1 MSTPI
6 SNLCYNLKMKFGQLK
21 KYNIKPNKRLGQNF
35 LVSDTILERI
45 IKASQIKSL
54 DIILEIGPGTG
65 ILTMALAKKAKKVIT
80 VEKDKK
86 LADILKKELDN
97 NKIENVEVIN
107 QDILDIKYK
116 ILNTEY
122 KLIANL
128 PYYITAPVI
137 RMFLENPPANKLPE
151 LMVLMV
157 QKEVGQR
164 ICANPPKM
172 SKIAVFSQF
181 YGKPEIIS
189 NVSKECFYPQPKV
202 DSVILKITPFNNL
215 DEEIDKIL
223 FSKIVRAGFSQPR
236 KQLINNLSKSL
247 DIKKPEIEN
256 WLKKNNIQPEQRA
269 ETLNIKDWINLTN
282 TYCSL

>member
-1 MSTPI
+1 M
-6 SNLCYNLKMKFGQLK
+6 NLIQLK
-21 KYNIKPNKRLGQNF
+21 KHNIKPNKRLGQNF
-35 LVSDTILERI
+35 LVSPAILEKI
-45 IKASQIKSL
+45 IKTSQLKSS
-54 DIILEIGPGTG
+54 DIILEIGSGTG
-65 ILTMALAKKAKKVIT
+65 ILTMALAKKVKKVMA
-80 VEKDKK
+80 VEKDRR

-97 NKIENVEVIN
+97 NKIKNVEVIN
-107 QDILDIKYK
+107 QDILNAKYK

-137 RMFLENPPANKLPE
+137 RMFLENNSPK

-164 ICANPPKM
+164 ICANPPRM
-172 SKIAVFSQF
+172 SKIAVFTQF
-181 YGKPEIIS
+181 YGKPEIVS

-215 DEEIDKIL
+215 DKNIDKTL

-247 DIKKPEIEN
+247 DTKKPEIED
-256 WLKKNNIQPEQRA
+256 WLKKNNIQSKQRA
-269 ETLNIKDWINLTN
+269 ETLNVKNWINLTN
-282 TYCSL
+282 TFYNK

>member
-1 MSTPI
+1 M
-6 SNLCYNLKMKFGQLK
+6 NLIQLK
-21 KYNIKPNKRLGQNF
+21 KHNIKPNKRLGQNF
-35 LVSDTILERI
+35 LVSDVVLEKI
-45 IKASQIKSL
+45 IKTSQIKSS

-65 ILTMALAKKAKKVIT
+65 ILTMALAKKAKKVIA
-80 VEKDKK
+80 VEKDKR

-97 NKIENVEVIN
+97 NKIKNVEVIN
-107 QDILDIKYK
+107 QDILNTKHK
-116 ILNTEY
+116 ALNAKY

-137 RMFLENPPANKLPE
+137 RMFLENNFSE

-164 ICANPPKM
+164 ICADPPKM
-172 SKIAVFSQF
+172 SKIAVFTQF

-189 NVSKECFYPQPKV
+189 NVSKECFYPKPKV

-215 DEEIDKIL
+215 DENIDKTL

-247 DIKKPEIEN
+247 DIKKPEIED
-256 WLKKNNIQPEQRA
+256 WLKKNNIQSEQRA
-269 ETLNIKDWINLTN
+269 ETLNVKDWINLTN
-282 TYCSL
+282 TFYNKLL

>member
-1 MSTPI
+1 M
-6 SNLCYNLKMKFGQLK
+6 NLIQLK
-21 KYNIKPNKRLGQNF
+21 KHNIKPNKRLGQNF
-35 LVSDTILERI
+35 LVSDVVLEKI
-45 IKASQIKSL
+45 IKTSQIKSW

-65 ILTMALAKKAKKVIT
+65 ILTIALAKKAKKVIA
-80 VEKDKK
+80 VEKDKR

-97 NKIENVEVIN
+97 NKIKNVEVI
-107 QDILDIKYK
+107 QGDILK
-116 ILNTEY
+116 IQSLKLKTKNY

-137 RMFLENPPANKLPE
+137 RMFLENPPANKSPE

-172 SKIAVFSQF
+172 SKISVFSQF
-181 YGKPEIIS
+181 YGKPEIVS
-189 NVSKECFYPQPKV
+189 NVSKECFYPKPKV
-202 DSVILKITPFNNL
+202 DSVILKITPLNNL
-215 DEEIDKIL
+215 DKKIDRNL

-247 DIKKPEIEN
+247 DIKKPEIED
-256 WLKKNNIQPEQRA
+256 WLKKNNIQSEQRA

-282 TYCSL
+282 TFYNKLL

>member
-6 SNLCYNLKMKFGQLK
+6 FNLCYNLKMKSTQLK
-21 KYNIKPNKRLGQNF
+21 KHNIKPNKRLGQNF
-35 LVSDTILERI
+35 LISDIILEKI
-45 IKASQIKSL
+45 IEASQIKLS

-65 ILTMALAKKAKKVIT
+65 TLTKALAEKAQKVIA

-86 LADILKKELDN
+86 LADVLKGELEN
-97 NKIENVEVIN
+97 NEIKNVEIIN

-137 RMFLENPPANKLPE
+137 RMFLENPPDNKSPK

-164 ICANPPKM
+164 ICAIPPKM

-189 NVSKECFYPQPKV
+189 NVPKECFYPKPKV

-215 DEEIDKIL
+215 DKNIDKNL

-247 DIKKPEIEN
+247 DIKKQKIED
-256 WLKKNNIQPEQRA
+256 WLKKNNIEPKQRA
-269 ETLNIKDWINLTN
+269 ETLKIKDWINLTD
-282 TYCSL
+282 TYYFL

>member
-1 MSTPI
+1 M
-6 SNLCYNLKMKFGQLK
+6 NLIQLK
-21 KYNIKPNKRLGQNF
+21 KHNIKPNKRLGQNF
-35 LVSDTILERI
+35 LVSDVILEKI
-45 IKASQIKSL
+45 IKTSQIKPW

-65 ILTMALAKKAKKVIT
+65 ILTTALAKKAKKVIA

-86 LADILKKELDN
+86 LADILKEELDN
-97 NKIENVEVIN
+97 NEIRNVEVIN
-107 QDILDIKYK
+107 QDILDTKYK
-116 ILNTEY
+116 ILNTGY

-137 RMFLENPPANKLPE
+137 RMFLENPPANKSPK

-172 SKIAVFSQF
+172 SKIAVFTQF
-181 YGKPEIIS
+181 YGKPEIVS

-202 DSVILKITPFNNL
+202 DSVILKIRPLNNL
-215 DEEIDKIL
+215 NKKIDKNL

-247 DIKKPEIEN
+247 DIGKPEIED
-256 WLKKNNIQPEQRA
+256 WLKRNKIKSKQRA
-269 ETLNIKDWINLTN
+269 ETLKIKDWINLTN
-282 TYCSL
+282 TFYNKLL

>member
-1 MSTPI
+1 M
-6 SNLCYNLKMKFGQLK
+6 NLIQLK
-21 KYNIKPNKRLGQNF
+21 KHNIKPNKRLGQNF
-35 LVSDTILERI
+35 LVSDVILEKI
-45 IKASQIKSL
+45 IKTSQIKPW

-65 ILTMALAKKAKKVIT
+65 ILTIALAKKAKKVIA

-97 NKIENVEVIN
+97 NKIKNVEVI
-107 QDILDIKYK
+107 QGDILK
-116 ILNTEY
+116 IQNLKLKKY

-137 RMFLENPPANKLPE
+137 RMFLENNSPK

-164 ICANPPKM
+164 ICASPPKM
-172 SKIAVFSQF
+172 SKIAVFTQF
-181 YGKPEIIS
+181 YGKPEIVS

-215 DEEIDKIL
+215 DENIDRNL

-247 DIKKPEIEN
+247 DIGKPEIED
-256 WLKKNNIQPEQRA
+256 WLKRNKIESKQRA
-269 ETLNIKDWINLTN
+269 ETLNVKDWINLTN
-282 TYCSL
+282 TFYNE

>member
-6 SNLCYNLKMKFGQLK
+6 SNLCYNLKMNLNQLK
-21 KYNIKPNKRLGQNF
+21 KHNIKPNKRLGQNF
-35 LVSDTILERI
+35 LVSEVILEKI
-45 IKASQIKSL
+45 IKTSQIKSS

-65 ILTMALAKKAKKVIT
+65 ILTMALAKKAKKVIAI
-80 VEKDKK
+80 EKDKR

-97 NKIENVEVIN
+97 NEIKNVEVIN
-107 QDILDIKYK
+107 QDILKTKHKVPNIK
-116 ILNTEY
+116 Y

-137 RMFLENPPANKLPE
+137 RMFLENNSPE

-164 ICANPPKM
+164 ICAHPPKM
-172 SKIAVFSQF
+172 SKIAVFTQF
-181 YGKPEIIS
+181 YGKPEIVS
-189 NVSKECFYPQPKV
+189 HVSKECFYPQPKV

-215 DEEIDKIL
+215 DKNIDKTL

-247 DIKKPEIEN
+247 DIKKPEIED
-256 WLKKNNIQPEQRA
+256 WLKKNNIEPKQRA

-282 TYCSL
+282 TFYNKLL

>member
-6 SNLCYNLKMKFGQLK
+6 SNLCYNLKMNLIQLK
-21 KYNIKPNKRLGQNF
+21 KHNIKPNKRLGQNF
-35 LVSDTILERI
+35 LVSDVVLEEI
-45 IKASQIKSL
+45 IKASQIKSS

-65 ILTMALAKKAKKVIT
+65 ILTKALAKKAKKVIA

-97 NKIENVEVIN
+97 NEIKNVEVIN
-107 QDILDIKYK
+107 QDILNTKHK
-116 ILNTEY
+116 ALNTKY

-137 RMFLENPPANKLPE
+137 RMFLENNSPK

-172 SKIAVFSQF
+172 SKIAVFTQF
-181 YGKPEIIS
+181 YGKPEIVS
-189 NVSKECFYPQPKV
+189 NVSKECFYPKPKV

-215 DEEIDKIL
+215 DQNIDKTL

-247 DIKKPEIEN
+247 DTKKPEIED
-256 WLKKNNIQPEQRA
+256 WLKKNNIESKQRA
-269 ETLNIKDWINLTN
+269 ETLNVKDWINLTN
-282 TYCSL
+282 TFYNE